1 MLLCIVKNVE
11 NKLTEMLPF
20 ARIAGSLVRL
30 TFQTPRLRILHPNSL
45 CLKTLH
51 PNMLFPDTPHRK
63 TPAFKSRHPKSPKK
77 NSTII
82 IIAIVAIVAIIG
94 ATVGT
99 VVHFKS
105 GSSGGSSS
113 YEKAVDN
120 FINAAYREFDGDKVI
135 SLMNPEVISF
145 LAEQNYFSE
154 RELKEEIKEILND
167 FHEDYPGKVRMS
179 YEITSESVFDD
190 EERVD
195 DINEDFRD
203 AGYSDIRISAYAIV
217 EIELNYD
224 DGYSEDDELMVVKIG
239 KKWYVAASELIFDS
253 I

>member
-1 MLLCIVKNVE
+1 MYCQKCGKQINGNAAFCPHCGFPCSPDV
-11 NKLTEMLPF
+11 
-20 ARIAGSLVRL
+20 
-30 TFQTPRLRILHPNSL
+30 PNS
-45 CLKTLH
+45 
-51 PNMLFPDTPHRK
+51 TPQNS
-63 TPAFKSRHPKSPKK
+63 TPQFSMPQNATPQYAVPRYATPQNPGFQKPAPKKPKK

-217 EIELNYD
+217 DIELNYD
-224 DGYSEDDELMVVKIG
+224 DGYSEEDELMVLKIG